1 MFPLSSSLPV
11 LFLAAQLATAQT
23 WQSPARWR
31 RLPRSIPGTLSIAA
45 GAIEFHS
52 PKIDL
57 RWPDAEIATF
67 DLLTPNILVLTTYSN
82 RRWHQPGDRPYRFDL
97 TVPLPPTL
105 AAELA
110 RRVAKP
116 SRNGEPLASSSTLA
130 AIPARHRTAFGG
142 SNGVLHF
149 TGDGIAYT
157 TASAKDSR
165 AWRWADIQ
173 SLAHSNPYQL
183 RVAAFRETF
192 DFELKQPLPPSLFD
206 RLWDRLNAPNGGS
219 R

>member
-1 MFPLSSSLPV
+1 MFRYLSSLSV
-11 LFLAAQLATAQT
+11 LFLAVQLAAAQT

-31 RLPRSIPGTLSIAA
+31 RLPRSIPGTLSIANDA
-45 GAIEFHS
+45 VEFHS
-52 PKIDL
+52 AKANL
-57 RWPDAEIATF
+57 RWPYPEIATF
-67 DLLTPNILVLTTYSN
+67 DLLTPNTLVLTGYSN
-82 RRWHQPGDRPYRFDL
+82 RPWHQPGDRRYRFDL
-97 TVPLPPTL
+97 AGPLSPTL

-116 SRNGEPLASSSTLA
+116 SRNGEPLAASPALA
-130 AIPARHRTAFGG
+130 TVPARHRTAFGG
-142 SNGVLHF
+142 SNGILHF

-157 TASAKDSR
+157 TPSAKESR

-173 SLAHSNPYQL
+173 SLAHSSPYQF
-183 RVAAFRETF
+183 RIAAFRETF

-206 RLWDRLNAPNGGS
+206 RLWDRVNTPGGGA